1 MKSLFLLPVLGC
13 VLLLT
18 GCAGVGSDFECNA
31 TTGDHCMTMQ
41 QANQQAREKT
51 DSARVK
57 PGAGKLPG
65 LVNLPPQAS
74 VSTSATVQPVSRPAA
89 PAVTPSRPPLTSP
102 ATPAS
107 AGQPPVRLA
116 VISSGL
122 SCGQL
127 RCDNPGQIRPQRSPE
142 QLASVWVA
150 PWVSDDDVLHQ
161 PGRVSFVAAA
171 PQWQLPSAVN

>member
-74 VSTSATVQPVSRPAA
+74 VSTSATVQPVSRPVA
-89 PAVTPSRPPLTSP
+89 PAVTPSRSP
-102 ATPAS
+102 ATAVS
-107 AGQPPVRLA
+107 SGQPPVRLA
-116 VISSGL
+116 AISSGL

-171 PQWQLPSAVN
+171 PQWQLPAVVN